1 MDRATR
7 RTLGQAAAA
16 RRRTSPA
23 RRDAKGGGA
32 MKVYLVWDGYEDVE
46 AVFLSEGN
54 AQAFANKIIEERTGG
69 LFFHPD
75 NISVN
80 EMEVSDAP

>member
-1 MDRATR
+1 
-7 RTLGQAAAA
+7 
-16 RRRTSPA
+16 
-23 RRDAKGGGA
+23 

>member
-1 MDRATR
+1 VVWEN
-7 RTLGQAAAA
+7 
-16 RRRTSPA
+16 
-23 RRDAKGGGA
+23 KK

-46 AVFLSEGN
+46 AVFLSEKN
-54 AQAFANKIIEERTGG
+54 AQTFANKIIAERSGG